1 MQQNTSFNLRQLLH
15 VCAVAIV
22 SATAAI
28 LLTGQRAIPQE
39 QYIVI
44 NVVFGESPTAF
55 QAQLNELGSQG
66 WRVRT
71 TVGQWIILAAER

>member
-1 MQQNTSFNLRQLLH
+1 MQPNTSFNLRQLLH
-15 VCAVAIV
+15 ICAVAIV

-39 QYIVI
+39 QYLVL
-44 NVVFGESPTAF
+44 NVVFGENPAAF

-66 WRVRT
+66 WRVRA
-71 TVGQWIILAAER
+71 TVGQWVILAGER